1 MTRSVDSGVIFFARL
16 LLAVLFLWGGAMKLM
31 GYGEFVGYLKGL
43 GVPFT
48 QVAAPVIVALEAIG
62 GVLLIVGY
70 QVKPLALVLALYTL
84 AAALIGHN
92 FWDADQ
98 FGSAA
103 RHGRAFLEER
113 RDRGRLPAA
122 VRDGRGRREHRRRA
136 AALVILRIAALSAS
150 RHARRARR
158 AA

>member
-84 AAALIGHN
+84 AAALIGPN
-92 FWDADQ
+92 FWDATS
-98 FGSAA
+98 SALQRDMVVHFWKNVA
-103 RHGRAFLEER
+103 IAGGFLLLYVT
-113 RDRGRLPAA
+113 GAGGA
-122 VRDGRGRREHRRRA
+122 SIDG
-136 AALVILRIAALSAS
+136 
-150 RHARRARR
+150 ARRSSSSYGSLR
-158 AA
+158 